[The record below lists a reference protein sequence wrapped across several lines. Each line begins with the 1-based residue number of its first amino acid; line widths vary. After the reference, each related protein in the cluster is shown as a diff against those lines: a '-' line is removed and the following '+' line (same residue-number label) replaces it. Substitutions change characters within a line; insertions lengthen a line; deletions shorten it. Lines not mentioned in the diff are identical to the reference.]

1 MDKDSLIKDIIYKRR
16 NGENI
21 VNDVEV
27 INACKNEQSRDIIDN
42 SRLGSY
48 DKFGNYIIIPSI
60 KNELISIPKLIYNV
74 KSKDG
79 SVIYE
84 LKANIPIFGDIYF
97 KLTFGKNEAVLSLT
111 ETVSREAN
119 GYLEVYDEVLDAV
132 AFGKGALP
140 EDIILRNFHVIDD
153 ANDFGKRQEKSDF
166 SNILTRKVYLSLLSK
181 ELKDLLKFDEH
192 AAFENMVKTL
202 KESGEYG
209 KRVLQ
214 DFVDRLKERPGIFE
228 INQTENYNKAVNEVL
243 LSSLDIATTKEDKEN
258 YENKNTYLKVLNA
271 RNSNIGQALT
281 EANKRVDEQYV
292 HDVVEDAIED
302 YYMQNGKESETVEE
316 FFDRIK
322 DKKSVPT
329 KRKLEKAILKQGKE
343 QSKEEGKSKEDK
355 IKAILNKK
363 EEKSNKTP
371 KGKKLKAAKGEKTAS
386 KKLKGKKK
394 TKSSSKKKL
403 PSKKKIA
410 KKKAKKKLGKGK
422 VKSKKKKL
430 KKAQGGQKKAQTFK
444 ASKGGGGAKK
454 KGKAK
459 KGGGPSLNL
468 LFVNKY
474 YDKDFLQRNDVEQTI
489 LTTQNNDE
497 QKNSVREKE
506 PEPKENRYNEMKLSS
521 SGVGMVSGFNKTNN
535 ITQIEKNDYQKLDVK
550 NGSPLVSFNK
560 EDLFIQREE
569 ILRAEGR
576 TAGAEESNAE
586 KLNTIINNNITINN
600 EENINTF
607 DASRF
612 REMIQENIVRENIE
626 NVFPAETINSIN
638 NTPAE
643 TAGPGQVHGF
653 TPAES
658 SDILGT
664 FNPTDLEE

>member
-1 MDKDSLIKDIIYKRR
+1 M
-16 NGENI
+16 
-21 VNDVEV
+21 
-27 INACKNEQSRDIIDN
+27 
-42 SRLGSY
+42 
-48 DKFGNYIIIPSI
+48 
-60 KNELISIPKLIYNV
+60 
-74 KSKDG
+74 
-79 SVIYE
+79 
-84 LKANIPIFGDIYF
+84 
-97 KLTFGKNEAVLSLT
+97 
-111 ETVSREAN
+111 
-119 GYLEVYDEVLDAV
+119 
-132 AFGKGALP
+132 
-140 EDIILRNFHVIDD
+140 
-153 ANDFGKRQEKSDF
+153 
-166 SNILTRKVYLSLLSK
+166 
-181 ELKDLLKFDEH
+181 
-192 AAFENMVKTL
+192 
-202 KESGEYG
+202 
-209 KRVLQ
+209 
-214 DFVDRLKERPGIFE
+214 
-228 INQTENYNKAVNEVL
+228 
-243 LSSLDIATTKEDKEN
+243 
-258 YENKNTYLKVLNA
+258 
-271 RNSNIGQALT
+271 
-281 EANKRVDEQYV
+281 
-292 HDVVEDAIED
+292 
-302 YYMQNGKESETVEE
+302 
-316 FFDRIK
+316 
-322 DKKSVPT
+322 
-329 KRKLEKAILKQGKE
+329 
-343 QSKEEGKSKEDK
+343 
-355 IKAILNKK
+355 
-363 EEKSNKTP
+363 
-371 KGKKLKAAKGEKTAS
+371 
-386 KKLKGKKK
+386 
-394 TKSSSKKKL
+394 
-403 PSKKKIA
+403 
-410 KKKAKKKLGKGK
+410 
-422 VKSKKKKL
+422 
-430 KKAQGGQKKAQTFK
+430 
-444 ASKGGGGAKK
+444 
-454 KGKAK
+454 
-459 KGGGPSLNL
+459 
-468 LFVNKY
+468 FVNKY